1 MRKLLFKLIAL
12 IFSISLL
19 SIQSFAVEGM
29 SSEEMEIRDEH
40 DRITKELYECYAIN
54 NVDPRDIDDSV
65 CQKEREALK
74 RSEEKFNKF
83 MEMKRAKE
91 EEIPYKIR
99 KERYNAFLEEYSS
112 YTEEMLEELHKT
124 HCQTKWGSSASSE
137 CMAIAQQLAE
147 KRRQR
152 LLSQ

>member
-29 SSEEMEIRDEH
+29 SPEEMEIREEH
-40 DRITKELYECYAIN
+40 DRIKKELYGCYAIN

-65 CQKEREALK
+65 CQKEREALI
-74 RSEEKFNKF
+74 RSEEEFNKF

-137 CMAIAQQLAE
+137 CNAIAQQLAE
-147 KRRQR
+147 KRNQR
-152 LLSQ
+152 LISQ